1 MHLARV
7 SLVNYRNFER
17 ASFSFKE
24 GVNTIIGENGSGKTN
39 LFRAIRLILDSNMYR
54 ASYSLEESDFCRSL
68 GRWQGHWIVISLEFE
83 NVSEDEALQALFLH
97 NGGGVGGKEK
107 GKSTYNLIFR
117 PNFSIRTELSKLPKG
132 DKKAL
137 KDFQNK
143 ITIGDYETCFTG
155 RSTIDFATQEAYK
168 LIVGDFENVLFPD
181 VVPGAVGA
189 IVQNQLSVSSEV
201 HFTFVKALRDVV
213 SEFSGNR
220 QNPLFNLMK
229 NKSAQADLSRY
240 KHITNEVV
248 ELNSKIE
255 QLDDVQDVRTDIGL
269 TISETVGEAYSPP
282 GLHIRSDLPT
292 EADRLL
298 QSLKLFVGETDE
310 DYAGDISE
318 ISLGGAN
325 LIYLTLKLLEF
336 KYQHKKEAAANFLI
350 IEEPEAHVHTHIQKT
365 LFENISY
372 KNTQIIYS
380 THSTHISEASKLDKV
395 NVLAK
400 KGLRCESYQPS
411 TGLTPEEIRHLQRY
425 LDATRSSLL
434 FARGVILVEGDA
446 EELLI
451 PVLARMVLG
460 VSLDELGVSLIN
472 IRSTGFENVACVF
485 NKARIKRNCSIV
497 TDLDKAIDDY
507 SPHPADSESVQA
519 YKKKLKASE
528 KSGGERKERLDA
540 YIKGNSFLSVFYARH
555 TFEVDFLMNG
565 NEYEIE
571 NTVDSV
577 YKDDSTRTLA
587 KEQIASGDKA
597 QAGKRVLD
605 MARYAGKGW
614 YALTLSDEI
623 SEVTNMPSYILKAIF
638 HAQDGIS
645 VKSRLRMIRYRLGS
659 FENNEEYFSKFQS
672 ATGEARELLRAYEEG
687 TIDYESFINTIECL
701 FEKDNVMI
709 SIVGA

>member
-168 LIVGDFENVLFPD
+168 LIVGDFESVLFPD

-310 DYAGDISE
+310 DYAGIFLRLVWE
-318 ISLGGAN
+318 G
-325 LIYLTLKLLEF
+325 LI
-336 KYQHKKEAAANFLI
+336 
-350 IEEPEAHVHTHIQKT
+350 
-365 LFENISY
+365 
-372 KNTQIIYS
+372 
-380 THSTHISEASKLDKV
+380 
-395 NVLAK
+395 
-400 KGLRCESYQPS
+400 
-411 TGLTPEEIRHLQRY
+411 
-425 LDATRSSLL
+425 
-434 FARGVILVEGDA
+434 
-446 EELLI
+446 
-451 PVLARMVLG
+451 
-460 VSLDELGVSLIN
+460 
-472 IRSTGFENVACVF
+472 
-485 NKARIKRNCSIV
+485 
-497 TDLDKAIDDY
+497 
-507 SPHPADSESVQA
+507 
-519 YKKKLKASE
+519 
-528 KSGGERKERLDA
+528 
-540 YIKGNSFLSVFYARH
+540 
-555 TFEVDFLMNG
+555 
-565 NEYEIE
+565 
-571 NTVDSV
+571 
-577 YKDDSTRTLA
+577 
-587 KEQIASGDKA
+587 
-597 QAGKRVLD
+597 
-605 MARYAGKGW
+605 
-614 YALTLSDEI
+614 
-623 SEVTNMPSYILKAIF
+623 
-638 HAQDGIS
+638 
-645 VKSRLRMIRYRLGS
+645 
-659 FENNEEYFSKFQS
+659 
-672 ATGEARELLRAYEEG
+672 
-687 TIDYESFINTIECL
+687 
-701 FEKDNVMI
+701 
-709 SIVGA
+709 